1 MKYQNTHESSRVKRE
16 KADINVEASERPSK
30 ASSTKTRIF
39 SNREEQETANG
50 TRVSPEPRDESFR
63 HTER

>member
-16 KADINVEASERPSK
+16 ADINVETSERASK

-39 SNREEQETANG
+39 SNREEQVTANG